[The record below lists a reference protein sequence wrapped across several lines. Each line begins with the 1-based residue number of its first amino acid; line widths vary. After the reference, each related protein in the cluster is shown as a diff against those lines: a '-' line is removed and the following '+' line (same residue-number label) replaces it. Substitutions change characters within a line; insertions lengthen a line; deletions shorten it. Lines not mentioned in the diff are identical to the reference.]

1 MTPSFAL
8 LAAALPDYPTLG
20 DSIRFQLTGL
30 AVVFI
35 ALGSIWAAME
45 LIGAYFRR
53 HPQPA
58 PAPAAVPAP
67 APTPATAVEPGPDAA
82 TLAII
87 AAAIHVT
94 IGGPHRIHAITA
106 ADHPADWAREGR
118 RHQFASHQIR

>member
-1 MTPSFAL
+1 MTPSLAL
-8 LAAALPDYPTLG
+8 LAAALPDFPTLG

-53 HPQPA
+53 HPQSA
-58 PAPAAVPAP
+58 PVPPPAP
-67 APTPATAVEPGPDAA
+67 APTRATAVEPGPDAA

-106 ADHPADWAREGR
+106 ADHPVDWAREGR
-118 RHQFASHQIR
+118 RHQFASHQVR

>member
-1 MTPSFAL
+1 MSLSLAL
-8 LAAALPDYPTLG
+8 LAAAIPDYPTLG
-20 DSIRFQLTGL
+20 DSLRFQLTGL

-58 PAPAAVPAP
+58 PAPVSEPTPTPPAP
-67 APTPATAVEPGPDAA
+67 VEAGPDAA

-87 AAAIHVT
+87 AAAVHVT
-94 IGGPHRIHAITA
+94 ISGPHRIHAITA
-106 ADHPADWAREGR
+106 ADHPVDWAREGR
-118 RHQFASHQIR
+118 RHHFASHQVR

>member
-1 MTPSFAL
+1 VTTMITPLTF
-8 LAAALPDYPTLG
+8 LAAAIPDYPTLG
-20 DSIRFQLTGL
+20 DSLRFQLTGL

-53 HPQPA
+53 HPQLEPAPVSAPA
-58 PAPAAVPAP
+58 PAP
-67 APTPATAVEPGPDAA
+67 AVEPGPDAT

-106 ADHPADWAREGR
+106 ADHPVDWAREGR
-118 RHQFASHQIR
+118 RHHFASHQVR